1 MHTRHYLIALALL
14 VFTFFSQ
21 ASTDKSDKLENS
33 PIIYGFQQEIDSKN
47 LQGRVQI
54 NVYLPDGYEESGVDY
69 PVLYVLDGQWHFTN
83 AIGIQ
88 KSLGVPDL
96 LPAMIVIGI
105 VSDWPIRSNW
115 YGAQS
120 DDFHHFLQS
129 ELVSFVDA
137 TYRTNS
143 DNVLFGWENGAFF
156 ASYALTKPDTP
167 FNGFIASNGGGADV
181 AQISDALNSEQN
193 KDGKYLY
200 MVNSDRDV
208 YTVRYSDRFAKALES
223 ASLSKLIWSYEKF
236 NDETHESMPFL
247 GMYKG
252 LKYYYHNY
260 NDLFFSSIDDFLAQG
275 GIPHLEKYFKQRG
288 ERFDLPTNISNAT
301 KDHLIWLAWNHNNF
315 DYFKLFMGEFKD
327 VLTTQRYDSAYWQ
340 NRFGSFYLQHGDLL
354 TAKDYFERAIV
365 KYPNT
370 VLLHEGLS
378 KVLVALERPA
388 EARVQLSKAIEIAEA
403 TSDPELKNL
412 RQAISEL

>member
-1 MHTRHYLIALALL
+1 MHTRHYLLALAVW
-14 VFTFFSQ
+14 VFSFFGQ
-21 ASTDKSDKLENS
+21 ASTNAPDKQEHS
-33 PIIYGFQQEIDSKN
+33 PIVYGFQQEIDSKS
-47 LQGRVQI
+47 LQGRVQL
-54 NVYLPDGYEESGVDY
+54 NVYLPDDYSQSDVHY

-88 KSLGVPDL
+88 KSLKVPDL
-96 LPAMIVIGI
+96 LPAMIVIGV
-105 VSDWPIRSNW
+105 VSDWPIRSSW
-115 YGAQS
+115 YGNQA
-120 DDFHHFLQS
+120 DDFHQFLQS
-129 ELVSFVDA
+129 ELVPFVDA

-167 FNGFIASNGGGADV
+167 FNGFIASNGGGAEV
-181 AQISDALNSEQN
+181 AQIIGALNSEQI
-193 KDGKYLY
+193 KDDKYLY

-223 ASLSKLIWSYEKF
+223 ASVPKLIWAYEKF

-252 LKYYYHNY
+252 LKYYFHNY
-260 NDLFFSSIDDFLAQG
+260 NDLFFSSIDDFLARG
-275 GIPHLEKYFKQRG
+275 GIPYLQKYFKLRG
-288 ERFDLPTNISNAT
+288 ERFDLPGNISNAT

-340 NRFGSFYLQHGDLL
+340 NRFGRFYLQHGDLL
-354 TAKDYFERAIV
+354 TAKGYFERAIV
-365 KYPNT
+365 KYPDT

-378 KVLVALERPA
+378 KVLSALKRPE
-388 EARVQLSKAIEIAEA
+388 EAKLQLSKAIEIAEA
-403 TSDPELKNL
+403 NSDPDLKKL
-412 RQAISEL
+412 RKAMSEL